1 MVAMHVGALRPAEFA
16 AQFLA
21 LGWGLLTC
29 A

>member
-1 MVAMHVGALRPAEFA
+1 MHVGALRPAEFA
-16 AQFLA
+16 AHFLA